1 MAANKISKS
10 FNTTTDT
17 LGTVLINLITLPYYR
32 FFNQNTLLPIKSVQ
46 KIIQMDESK
55 EEEVL
60 RILTSWQDR
69 KLFELQFVQVA
80 GTLLSGAVIGCFS
93 WNVRDEEH
101 WDEKLGP
108 ASWYCCLVLSLFAI
122 LSSSTEAFIFSSM
135 KNSLRPISFQNRLSM
150 ICHTE
155 NYPREVVY
163 SAPTNDSEMGKPV
176 APPPVHCHIRWN
188 MVFTWQ
194 APIMLLSYGVI
205 AFLVGISVYI
215 ITPLYTND
223 QSLGGKPAAIF
234 YLTALVASGAVFV
247 WSSFWAYKFVSLD
260 GYEELLH

>member
-1 MAANKISKS
+1 MATYKISKN

-17 LGTVLINLITLPYYR
+17 LGYVLMNIITLPYYR
-32 FFNQNTLLPIKSVQ
+32 FFNQNTLLPIRSVE
-46 KIIQMDESK
+46 KLIRMGRGK
-55 EEEVL
+55 EEVH
-60 RILTSWQDR
+60 RTLTNWQDR

-93 WNVRDEEH
+93 WNIRDEEH
-101 WDEKLGP
+101 WLGP

-135 KNSLRPISFQNRLSM
+135 KSSLRPISLQSRLSM
-150 ICHTE
+150 ICVTE
-155 NYPREVVY
+155 NYLREVG
-163 SAPTNDSEMGKPV
+163 SFESTNDSERGKSTD
-176 APPPVHCHIRWN
+176 PPPVRCHIRWN

-215 ITPLYTND
+215 ITPLYTDD

-234 YLTALVASGAVFV
+234 YLATLVASGAVFV

-260 GYEELLH
+260 EYEELMH

>member
-1 MAANKISKS
+1 MNI
-10 FNTTTDT
+10 
-17 LGTVLINLITLPYYR
+17 ITLPYYR
-32 FFNQNTLLPIKSVQ
+32 FFHQNTLLPIRSVEKS
-46 KIIQMDESK
+46 IRMIRSK
-55 EEEVL
+55 EEVH
-60 RILTSWQDR
+60 RTLTNWQDR

-101 WDEKLGP
+101 WLGP
-108 ASWYCCLVLSLFAI
+108 ASLYCCLVLSLFAI

-135 KNSLRPISFQNRLSM
+135 KSSLPPVPLQNRLAM
-150 ICHTE
+150 ICYME
-155 NYPREVVY
+155 NYPGETGSFASTHDNEKGK
-163 SAPTNDSEMGKPV
+163 SAN
-176 APPPVHCHIRWN
+176 PPPVRCHIRWN

-205 AFLVGISVYI
+205 AFLVGVSLYI

-223 QSLGGKPAAIF
+223 QSLGGKPASIF

-260 GYEELLH
+260 GDEDILH